1 MNFPTNNDWHYVLSE
16 ELNKEY
22 FKNLLEKIELKYSS
36 KIVFPKKENIFNA
49 FKLTSFKDVRV
60 VMIGQDPY
68 HGENQAHGLAFSV
81 KNDRLP
87 PSLKNIFKELKSDLK
102 IEKNS
107 GDLTSWSKK
116 GVLLL
121 NTILTVEKGR
131 PLSHKNI
138 GWEIFTDNVIKTISL
153 EKKGIIF
160 VLWGNNAIEKEYL
173 IDKNKHYVIKSSH
186 PSPFS
191 ANKGFF
197 GSKPFSKINNIL
209 DQPIEW

>member
-107 GDLTSWSKK
+107 GDLTSWSKQ

>member
-81 KNDRLP
+81 KNDKLP

-107 GDLTSWSKK
+107 GDLTSWSKQ